1 MKGHRDLH
9 KHTEIVLRCQASR
22 PKVRKKFERQNRTP
36 IKSARVKTHCFML
49 LLKLPYSRSGGKI
62 LEINLATG
70 FSAKKSS
77 FILQEPRHG
86 LSMLFSIKLFKNGKL

>member
-1 MKGHRDLH
+1 
-9 KHTEIVLRCQASR
+9 
-22 PKVRKKFERQNRTP
+22 
-36 IKSARVKTHCFML
+36 ML